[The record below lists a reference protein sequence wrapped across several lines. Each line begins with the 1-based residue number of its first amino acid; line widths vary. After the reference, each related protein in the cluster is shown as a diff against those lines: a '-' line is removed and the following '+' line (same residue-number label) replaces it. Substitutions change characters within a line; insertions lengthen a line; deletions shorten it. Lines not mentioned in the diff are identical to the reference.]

1 LLGVIEDRLDD
12 FITTPA
18 NATSVSGNVAEG
30 QQALMSGISGYARW
44 AKSERVLDAVERASQ
59 GSNFSSSLKSE
70 FSKLANNPNQAKLFN
85 AEERAAI
92 ANIAK
97 GGANSTALEVLGALG
112 PSSLTKAGAVRAL
125 LPAAVGGY
133 GYATQ
138 DPTAMAFGAGM
149 AGAGAGARG
158 LQNFMSRG
166 YANELA
172 ASMRRGDVRAP
183 MSAFTTDVAGRTI
196 PQTLMYAPPVTE

>member
-1 LLGVIEDRLDD
+1 LDE

-18 NATSVSGNVAEG
+18 NAVATTANAAEG
-30 QQALMSGISGYARW
+30 QQALMNGIGGYARW
-44 AKSERVLDAVERASQ
+44 AKSEDILRAVDRASQ
-59 GSNFSSSLKSE
+59 GGNFSTALKSE
-70 FSKLANNPNQAKLFN
+70 FGKIANSPNRLRYFNP
-85 AEERAAI
+85 EERAAI
-92 ANIAK
+92 TNIAE
-97 GGANSTALEVLGALG
+97 GGANSTALQLLGTLG
-112 PSSLTKAGAVRAL
+112 PSNLSSKANIARAI
-125 LPAAVGGY
+125 LPTAVGGY
-133 GYATQ
+133 GAYTQ
-138 DPTAMAFGAGM
+138 DPTMLAFGAGL

-196 PQTLMYAPPVTE
+196 PQTLMFAPPVTE